1 MKKRNITLIFS
12 SLIIAAFAITMTGCA
27 AREYR
32 TDGSPVS
39 TAPAEVVSTQPSVE
53 ESSEEPSEEESSEEP
68 SEEESSEEESSE
80 EESSEEESS
89 EEESSEEESSEEESS
104 EEESSE
110 EESSEEES
118 SEEESSEEESSE
130 EEAEGIKITF
140 VKPEAWS
147 DNVHV
152 AVYEKG
158 GIAELPGEAMTN
170 NGDGTFSY
178 TITEEIEN
186 PVAIFN
192 DADDVRQRNMYPRS
206 GAVDVEDGKTYDAA
220 VG

>member
-1 MKKRNITLIFS
+1 MKKKNAAIIFAAV
-12 SLIIAAFAITMTGCA
+12 LAAAFSLTSCA
-27 AREYR
+27 GRVYYTNGNE
-32 TDGSPVS
+32 PVS
-39 TAPAEVVSTQPSVE
+39 QAPVLESSTEPSVE
-53 ESSEEPSEEESSEEP
+53 ES

-130 EEAEGIKITF
+130 EESSEEEVEGIKITF

-147 DNVHV
+147 DNVYV
-152 AVYEKG
+152 VVYSKG
-158 GIAELPGEAMTN
+158 DIAKLPGEAMTN

-178 TITEEIEN
+178 IITEEIEN
-186 PVAIFN
+186 AVAIFN
-192 DADDVRQRNMYPRS
+192 DADDARHRNMYPRS
-206 GAVDVEDGKTYDAA
+206 GSVDVEDGKTYEPA

>member
-53 ESSEEPSEEESSEEP
+53 ESYEEP
-68 SEEESSEEESSE
+68 
-80 EESSEEESS
+80 
-89 EEESSEEESSEEESS
+89 S

-206 GAVDVEDGKTYDAA
+206 GALDVEDGGNYDPT

>member
-1 MKKRNITLIFS
+1 MTKRNITLIFS
-12 SLIIAAFAITMTGCA
+12 SLIIAVFAVTMTGCA

-39 TAPAEVVSTQPSVE
+39 TAPVEVVSTQPSVE
-53 ESSEEPSEEESSEEP
+53 ESSEESSKEESSEEP
-68 SEEESSEEESSE
+68 SEEESEEESSEEESSE

-110 EESSEEES
+110 EES
-118 SEEESSEEESSE
+118 EEESSE

-152 AVYEKG
+152 AVYAKG